1 MKKGKK
7 NLKIDVPVDIYSLEK
22 HLYSLMF
29 SGVYVSNVDIRNIM
43 KKMGYDVALDS
54 RENLFEELFK
64 RAEKEGRKKEAYDA
78 LKALVQSRVNR
89 YKTLEN
95 TYPGASRLT
104 NIWVN
109 QSLKTLDRMDTEMAR
124 LNDAKN

>member
-7 NLKIDVPVDIYSLEK
+7 NLKIDVPVDVYSLEK

-43 KKMGYDVALDS
+43 KQMGYDVALDS

-64 RAEKEGRKKEAYDA
+64 KAEEEGRKKEAYEK
-78 LKALVQSRVNR
+78 LQVLVKSRIQR
-89 YKTLEN
+89 YETYRSNYPAAEKVTNIWINQAAKTLERMEDEM
-95 TYPGASRLT
+95 GRL
-104 NIWVN
+104 
-109 QSLKTLDRMDTEMAR
+109 A
-124 LNDAKN
+124 DA